1 MGVDVGSVGRSGR
14 SVGHAECPNID
25 DDDDRARRKVRR
37 RCRRRR
43 PHTSA
48 STTTTTMR
56 ATTTTTMGA
65 TMTGGAT
72 HGRACGRR
80 HRAHTTHRWSRH
92 ARPRPPRGVEDETNF
107 APIDGASDGAPGG
120 VAEDV
125 FGPEAVLLVG
135 FTPAE
140 CAEWREILDA
150 IGADFIRVVACDKAM
165 TRGTLGRALETV
177 QEDVSAVK
185 PALGVP
191 RMMFMSGMNGREV
204 MELIGVYEDMC
215 EGDRE
220 WAPAVFACAVPKN
233 YDSPMSALLAEIMDD
248 HERLT
253 GGGGGGAEAAQ
264 E

>member
-1 MGVDVGSVGRSGR
+1 MSEHRGARVVSSGLPRSPSVVAHST
-14 SVGHAECPNID
+14 
-25 DDDDRARRKVRR
+25 ARR
-37 RCRRRR
+37 
-43 PHTSA
+43 
-48 STTTTTMR
+48 TTTTMR
-56 ATTTTTMGA
+56 ATGA
-65 TMTGGAT
+65 MRAMDTRAVGLTRGG
-72 HGRACGRR
+72 GSRRPKCGRR
-80 HRAHTTHRWSRH
+80 HRRHHRAA
-92 ARPRPPRGVEDETNF
+92 ARWRTRARGVEDETNF

-150 IGADFIRVVACDKAM
+150 IGADFIRVAACDEAM

-253 GGGGGGAEAAQ
+253 GGGGAAVAQ